1 MVSHSRI
8 CIFIINEIEHLFL
21 CLLATC
27 VSSWLNY
34 LFTFFAFASIML
46 TFFLLVVV
54 VHCVFWLLIIYQSLC
69 RDCLQVPC
77 LSFTLFMVY
86 VGAQTS
92 LILMQT
98 TVFAIFSYPCF
109 ESFLKYLFMLGCAG
123 SSLLPAGVL
132 QPWSAAAA
140 LSQAASHCSRF
151 SCCGAQALGPQALA
165 IVAHGLSCPTACGIF
180 PDQGSNSCP
189 LHHKVDS

>member
-1 MVSHSRI
+1 MSLYARAGVSLGCCWGIMNLPWYDHISYQDGCASWWCIWTISASPWSQSCLLLIFKMNCWSYACEMVSHSRI

-69 RDCLQVPC
+69 RDRLQVPC

-92 LILMQT
+92 LILM
-98 TVFAIFSYPCF
+98 
-109 ESFLKYLFMLGCAG
+109 
-123 SSLLPAGVL
+123 
-132 QPWSAAAA
+132 
-140 LSQAASHCSRF
+140 
-151 SCCGAQALGPQALA
+151 
-165 IVAHGLSCPTACGIF
+165 
-180 PDQGSNSCP
+180 
-189 LHHKVDS
+189 